1 MRGRNKKVI
10 FQMRNPDQTS
20 SLFWLVIGI
29 GITFGSLKYGFGTLH
44 SPGAGFITLFA
55 GAFLS
60 LLSIGLLI
68 SSFRD
73 QEPRRGLGILWEGLE
88 VGKVFYV
95 LSLLVVYTLVLKYLG
110 FLVSTFLLLSLLFRV
125 KATYRLLKVVI
136 MAFLITAGSYLLFEV
151 WLKVQLP
158 KGILGGII

>member
-1 MRGRNKKVI
+1 
-10 FQMRNPDQTS
+10 MRNPDQTS
-20 SLFWLVIGI
+20 SLVWLAIGI
-29 GITFGSLKYGFGTLH
+29 GITLGSLKYGFGSLH
-44 SPGAGFITLFA
+44 EPGAGFITFFA
-55 GAFLS
+55 GAILS

-73 QEPRRGLGILWEGLE
+73 RELRRGLGMLWEGLE

-95 LSLLVVYTLVLKYLG
+95 LGLLVVYTFVLKPLG

-136 MAFLITAGSYLLFEV
+136 LSFLITAGSYLLFEV

>member
-1 MRGRNKKVI
+1 
-10 FQMRNPDQTS
+10 MRNPDQTS

-29 GITFGSLKYGFGTLH
+29 GITFGSLRYGFGTLH
-44 SPGAGFITLFA
+44 SPGAGFITFFA
-55 GAFLS
+55 GAILS

-68 SSFRD
+68 SASKDRKL
-73 QEPRRGLGILWEGLE
+73 RKGLGDLWKGFQ
-88 VGKVFYV
+88 VGKVLYV
-95 LSLLVVYTLVLKYLG
+95 LSLLLVYTFLLKYLG

-125 KATYRLLKVVI
+125 KANYRLLKVI
-136 MAFLITAGSYLLFEV
+136 LLSFLITAGSYLLFEV

>member
-1 MRGRNKKVI
+1 
-10 FQMRNPDQTS
+10 MRNPDQTS

-44 SPGAGFITLFA
+44 SPGAGFITFFA
-55 GAFLS
+55 GVILS

-68 SSFRD
+68 SSFRG
-73 QEPRRGLGILWEGLE
+73 QEPRRGLGMLWKGLE

-95 LSLLVVYTLVLKYLG
+95 LSLLVVYIFVLKPLG
-110 FLVSTFLLLSLLFRV
+110 FLIGTFLLLFLLFRV
-125 KATYRLLKVVI
+125 KATYHLLKVI
-136 MAFLITAGSYLLFEV
+136 LLSFLITAGSYLLFEV

-158 KGILGGII
+158 KGILGGVI